1 MDWHDVVLRR
11 RMVRRYTGEP
21 VDPVVLERILDAA
34 RRGPSAGNTQ
44 ALTLVVVTD
53 RRARQRVALA
63 CGEADH
69 VARGRRPWISSA
81 PVLVVPCTSP
91 AAYAARYAEPDK
103 RGEPPGDVPWW
114 WVDVGAALMLLL
126 LAATAEGLAAGLL
139 AAPRDALV
147 QAVDLAPDEVPLG
160 VVTIGHPHP
169 QERPTGSALRPR
181 RPLDEVVRRLG

>member
-1 MDWHDVVLRR
+1 
-11 RMVRRYTGEP
+11 MVRRYTGEP

-114 WVDVGAALMLLL
+114 WVDAGAALMLLL

-169 QERPTGSALRPR
+169 QDRPTGSALRPR